1 MRIRILVLLALAA
14 GAMPAPPAQAQD
26 MRAPYARVAKQSDA
40 VVHIRYVMT
49 VSAFGQENRQDM
61 HTLGTLVTAEGLI
74 LAPDAQVN
82 PELPDRAAPTGDGSD
97 NASRM
102 SVKTTEFKVLL
113 NGRED
118 WLPLTMLTHDS
129 GLGIAWLR
137 LDAADAKLPF
147 VDLSRR
153 TEPVV
158 GDPYFVLAR
167 TGPDLG
173 RAAMVVHGYLWG
185 EVQGAAPR
193 VPGGV
198 SAGPRVR
205 GRRQGAGLRR
215 PAEPDR
221 AAQRRRAGPHQ
232 HAAADSGRQDR
243 LSHEARAR
251 DEPRHAGGDFR
262 GVRAGALRR
271 CRPSLRDVRPTAPR
285 APTRRRRP

>member
-82 PELPDRAAPTGDGSD
+82 PELPDRAMATGDGSD

-185 EVQGAAPR
+185 EVQ
-193 VPGGV
+193 V
-198 SAGPRVR
+198 
-205 GRRQGAGLRR
+205 
-215 PAEPDR
+215 
-221 AAQRRRAGPHQ
+221 
-232 HAAADSGRQDR
+232 
-243 LSHEARAR
+243 
-251 DEPRHAGGDFR
+251 PRHAFLAGFPQGLAFAGDGKVLGYVVPQNR
-262 GVRAGALRR
+262 TELRSADAQDRTNTLLLIPADKIASATKRALEM
-271 CRPSLRDVRPTAPR
+271 SR
-285 APTRRRRP
+285 AMPAETPVVSEPAH